1 MVHRE
6 SHWAAAMLLFSVLAS
21 GCKGQEPSI
30 AAEAAASHPAQPTV
44 AGPPTFVGRWAT
56 TPTGCGHADWV
67 LTADQMQSP
76 GALSCNFVKVEP
88 TSAGFTAWSSCTS
101 GRATG
106 PTRLIF
112 TLSGPDRDKDL
123 TVEGGPLAGPVAL
136 ERCEGR
142 QTEPVSQP

>member
-1 MVHRE
+1 MTQRPTD
-6 SHWAAAMLLFSVLAS
+6 ARLLVAILLSVVVA

-30 AAEAAASHPAQPTV
+30 AVAAARPQVIQQA
-44 AGPPTFVGRWAT
+44 AGPPTYIGRWAV
-56 TPTGCGHADWV
+56 TPTACDRAAWV
-67 LTADQMQSP
+67 LTADAMQSP
-76 GALSCNFVKVEP
+76 GALSCSFVKVEP
-88 TSAGFTAWSSCTS
+88 TSAGYTAWSSCTS

-112 TLSGPDRDKDL
+112 TLSGPDRDMDL